1 MLYICHNSNSWS
13 WLKLCVSLCCARMF
27 LFYLEAPWRES
38 KTEAV
43 KQQGH
48 SSTLKCYFFNVRFRL
63 ILHAIWHKTPEVSE
77 LKGQTRKGFFLPS
90 TLLERSSSSDI
101 SFSSFMFYVA
111 CVLHI
116 CLTVVPFWILIPA
129 GLSVCLHAQS
139 QSSPV
144 SSHILKIC
152 ETLHL
157 RE

>member
-13 WLKLCVSLCCARMF
+13 NFAFHFAALVCF
-27 LFYLEAPWRES
+27 YLFLEAPWRES

-111 CVLHI
+111 CVLRI